1 MRNEEFMKK
10 LKIILLIIV
19 LLIIFPIGFNKLFKT
34 DYSSLSENNKQILS
48 EYDKFYA
55 KNPNLWNNYDLNKK
69 TIVVLDKNFMGDL
82 FIINPQKEIRS
93 LFATRIKL
101 PDSYKIKVYRVS
113 KNYPKRM
120 QYIMGNFNT
129 KDKVY
134 NILGEKNI
142 FYVKT
147 DEDSLAPKFNSKR
160 FVPFLSHEA
169 FHYYMQQ
176 NWTDLTF
183 RGMSYSDSEIALLD
197 EEYKILDKIK
207 DEVEKATSDKDLL
220 DSHLKE
226 YVSIMKKRKENTDK
240 EKLKAE
246 LAEETI
252 EGTAQ
257 YVGIKSAKSVD
268 YDLGIL
274 YFINT
279 NKVKFSEI
287 VPTMKQGKVDQ
298 SIIGSHIV
306 YDSGALLCFAMDKL
320 DFLDWQQTLIE
331 KNNNSIYTI
340 NDLIEDHY
348 NQSK

>member
-1 MRNEEFMKK
+1 MKK
-10 LKIILLIIV
+10 LKIILLILA
-19 LLIIFPIGFNKLFKT
+19 LLIIVPIGFNKLIRT
-34 DYSSLSENNKQILS
+34 DYSSLNENSKQILA
-48 EYDKFYA
+48 EYEQFYG
-55 KNPNLWNNYDLNKK
+55 KNPNLWNNYNLNEK
-69 TIVVLDKNFMGDL
+69 TIVVVNKNFMGDL
-82 FIINPQKEIRS
+82 FIINPKKEIGS
-93 LFATRIKL
+93 LFATKIKM
-101 PDSYKIKVYRVS
+101 PDSFKIKVYRVS
-113 KNYPKRM
+113 KNYPKRL
-120 QYIMGNFNT
+120 QYTMGNFNT
-129 KDKVY
+129 KEKVY
-134 NILGEKNI
+134 NILGEDNV
-142 FYVKT
+142 FYMKT

-160 FVPFLSHEA
+160 FVPFLAHEA

-207 DEVEKATSDKDLL
+207 DEVEKETSDKDLL
-220 DSHLKE
+220 DSNLKE

-246 LAEETI
+246 LSEETI

-257 YVGIKSAKSVD
+257 YVGIKSAQSID

-274 YFINT
+274 YFTNT

-287 VPTMKQGKVDQ
+287 VPTIKDGKVDQ

-320 DFLDWQQTLIE
+320 DFPDWQQTIIE
-331 KNNNSIYTI
+331 KNDNDVYTI

-348 NQSK
+348 DQSK

>member
-1 MRNEEFMKK
+1 MKK
-10 LKIILLIIV
+10 LKIILLILA
-19 LLIIFPIGFNKLFKT
+19 LLIIVPIGFNKLIRT
-34 DYSSLSENNKQILS
+34 DYSSLNENSKQILA
-48 EYDKFYA
+48 EYEQFYD
-55 KNPNLWNNYDLNKK
+55 KNPNLWNNYNLNEK
-69 TIVVLDKNFMGDL
+69 TIVVINKNLMGDL
-82 FIINPQKEIRS
+82 FIINPKKEIGS
-93 LFATRIKL
+93 LFATKIKM

-113 KNYPKRM
+113 KNYPKRL
-120 QYIMGNFNT
+120 QYTMGNFNT
-129 KDKVY
+129 KEKVY
-134 NILGEKNI
+134 NILGEDNV

-147 DEDSLAPKFNSKR
+147 DEDSLAPKFSSKR
-160 FVPFLSHEA
+160 FVPFLAHEA

-207 DEVEKATSDKDLL
+207 DEVEKETSDKDSL
-220 DSHLKE
+220 DSNLKE

-246 LAEETI
+246 LFEETI

-257 YVGIKSAKSVD
+257 YVGIKSAQSID

-274 YFINT
+274 YFTNT

-287 VPTMKQGKVDQ
+287 VPTIKEGKVDQ

-320 DFLDWQQTLIE
+320 DFPDWQQTLIE
-331 KNNNSIYTI
+331 KNNNNVYTI

-348 NQSK
+348 DQSK

>member
-1 MRNEEFMKK
+1 MKK
-10 LKIILLIIV
+10 LKIILLLLALLIV
-19 LLIIFPIGFNKLFKT
+19 LPICSNKLMKT
-34 DYSSLSENNKQILS
+34 DYSSLNENSKQILS
-48 EYDKFYA
+48 EYEQFYE
-55 KNPNLWNNYDLNKK
+55 KNPNLWNNYNLSEK
-69 TIVVLDKNFMGDL
+69 TIVVLNKNLMGDL
-82 FIINPQKEIRS
+82 FVINPQKEIGS
-93 LFATRIKL
+93 LFATKIKL

-113 KNYPKRM
+113 KNYPKRL
-120 QYIMGNFNT
+120 QFIMGNFNT

-134 NILGEKNI
+134 NILGEKHI

-160 FVPFLSHEA
+160 FVPFLAHEA

-176 NWTDLTF
+176 NWTDITF

-207 DEVEKATSDKDLL
+207 DEVEKETSDKDLL

-246 LAEETI
+246 LSEETI

-257 YVGIKSAKSVD
+257 YVGIKSAQSIG
-268 YDLGIL
+268 YDLEIL
-274 YFINT
+274 YFTNT

-287 VPTMKQGKVDQ
+287 VPTIKEGKVDQ

-320 DFLDWQQTLIE
+320 DFPDWQQTLIE
-331 KNNNSIYTI
+331 KNNNNNVYTI

>member
-1 MRNEEFMKK
+1 
-10 LKIILLIIV
+10 
-19 LLIIFPIGFNKLFKT
+19 
-34 DYSSLSENNKQILS
+34 
-48 EYDKFYA
+48 
-55 KNPNLWNNYDLNKK
+55 
-69 TIVVLDKNFMGDL
+69 
-82 FIINPQKEIRS
+82 
-93 LFATRIKL
+93 
-101 PDSYKIKVYRVS
+101 
-113 KNYPKRM
+113 
-120 QYIMGNFNT
+120 
-129 KDKVY
+129 
-134 NILGEKNI
+134 
-142 FYVKT
+142 
-147 DEDSLAPKFNSKR
+147 
-160 FVPFLSHEA
+160 
-169 FHYYMQQ
+169 MQQ

-207 DEVEKATSDKDLL
+207 DEVEKETSDKDLL

-274 YFINT
+274 YFTNT